1 MKINVSITQK
11 HFVYFLFLS
20 IVSIFLV
27 TFYSYHI
34 EKNTL
39 LDRTF
44 NHLASVRVEKA
55 KNLERYFQDRIIEVK
70 ILSEPNKF
78 QSIFFNY
85 HKDFETDFF
94 RMYFERFINT
104 NNYYRKIVFLDANNK
119 LLVINKSGYP
129 NTQISNNQYQFY
141 IKISKDIATNT
152 IQLTDYKTEDDSS
165 FHFFIISKIFGKQ
178 QAKYLGTLVFDL
190 FTTSINNIM
199 FDYSQYNGLGNTG
212 ESYIV
217 GQDFL
222 MRTSSRFKEN
232 SINKI
237 KVKTQASINAISGQ
251 TGQILT
257 KDYRNVE
264 VLSSYAPLKIA
275 GLNWVIIAEMDLKE
289 ALKPIYNLRNSIVII
304 SVILSLIIFI
314 LVYIGS
320 KKITNPIIKLNEA
333 ATKISKGQFNVKIIP
348 QSNDEIGELINSFN
362 NMSNQLALQSE
373 QIAKDKLFRI
383 SAVIDAQEV
392 ERQRLS
398 RDIHDGL
405 GQMLLAIKF
414 KLEKIEKL
422 SFGTVK
428 SQVQE
433 TIYLI
438 KNSINEIRAVS
449 NNLMPNV
456 LANFGL
462 EEGIKRLCNDSLNS
476 THILCNF
483 SFQSIL
489 HNTLDN
495 RKQIYIFRIVQ
506 EIIHNIVKH
515 SNANKTSVNI
525 NIGDEYIY
533 INISDDGIGFDLN
546 RQKTGNGVLNIF
558 ERVELLNGSVQLKTN
573 AGNGTIYK
581 IKIPIKDEK
590 NKNNIS

>member
-1 MKINVSITQK
+1 
-11 HFVYFLFLS
+11 
-20 IVSIFLV
+20 
-27 TFYSYHI
+27 
-34 EKNTL
+34 
-39 LDRTF
+39 
-44 NHLASVRVEKA
+44 VEKA
-55 KNLERYFQDRIIEVK
+55 KNLERYFQDRLVEVK

-129 NTQISNNQYQFY
+129 NTQISNNQHQFY

-165 FHFFIISKIFGKQ
+165 FHFFIISKIYDKQ
-178 QAKYLGTLVFDL
+178 EARYLGTLVFDL

-289 ALKPIYNLRNSIVII
+289 ALKPIYNLRNNIIII

-333 ATKISKGQFNVKIIP
+333 ATKISKGQFNIKIIP

-438 KNSINEIRAVS
+438 KNSINEIRAIS
-449 NNLMPNV
+449 NNLMPTV

-476 THILCNF
+476 AHILCDF
-483 SFQSIL
+483 SFQSTL
-489 HNTLDN
+489 HNSIDN
-495 RKQIYIFRIVQ
+495 RKQIYIFRF
-506 EIIHNIVKH
+506 KC
-515 SNANKTSVNI
+515 K
-525 NIGDEYIY
+525 
-533 INISDDGIGFDLN
+533 
-546 RQKTGNGVLNIF
+546 
-558 ERVELLNGSVQLKTN
+558 
-573 AGNGTIYK
+573 
-581 IKIPIKDEK
+581 
-590 NKNNIS
+590 